1 MEGWLNEKP
10 IMDTTKK
17 TGSRKR
23 RPLPFKVYR
32 NITDNLSDQ
41 VADGLRQAILTGY
54 YRKGEMLPKFTEIA
68 HTLGVSMRIPREA
81 VAKLA
86 AENLVSPRPRVGCVV
101 LGRRESL
108 WRGRVLAIT
117 SDYGEGSFHSSI
129 LLAEMRRRLAA
140 AGYLLSTATVTRHGH
155 STCDM
160 SGLDLALRERF
171 DFIFPLHC
179 PAALHRRL
187 DALGLPWAK
196 LEHIEN
202 GEVPSCFGDLAP
214 FLSQCAMMGVR
225 KVMLAGYGS
234 LDFHRDLE
242 SKLTDAG
249 LEVESVRIHSADS
262 PVHLER
268 LERSSMRF
276 FLERFAQPRET
287 WPDLIF
293 WTDDFLAF
301 GGLTAL
307 LELGVRIPGDV
318 YAVTQ
323 SNKGFAPVYPR
334 TLTRFEFDPVA
345 AGRAA
350 ADNIVDRL
358 AGKTVGPIPFA
369 YTYEIGE
376 SFPTSRRVSP

>member
-1 MEGWLNEKP
+1 MG
-10 IMDTTKK
+10 TTQK
-17 TGSRKR
+17 TGSRKW

-32 NITDNLSDQ
+32 NIASNLSDQ

-68 HTLGVSMRIPREA
+68 RTLGVSMRIPREA

-187 DALGLPWAK
+187 DALGL
-196 LEHIEN
+196 
-202 GEVPSCFGDLAP
+202 
-214 FLSQCAMMGVR
+214 
-225 KVMLAGYGS
+225 
-234 LDFHRDLE
+234 
-242 SKLTDAG
+242 
-249 LEVESVRIHSADS
+249 
-262 PVHLER
+262 
-268 LERSSMRF
+268 
-276 FLERFAQPRET
+276 
-287 WPDLIF
+287 
-293 WTDDFLAF
+293 
-301 GGLTAL
+301 
-307 LELGVRIPGDV
+307 
-318 YAVTQ
+318 
-323 SNKGFAPVYPR
+323 
-334 TLTRFEFDPVA
+334 
-345 AGRAA
+345 
-350 ADNIVDRL
+350 
-358 AGKTVGPIPFA
+358 
-369 YTYEIGE
+369 
-376 SFPTSRRVSP
+376 RRVIVGKAIYENRISMEDIALWSQKG